1 LDACSSRKVKIFE
14 GAETMGDILT
24 PVAHVHGAM
33 ALSPDGSQLAFVG
46 KSGPSF
52 IRPIDQLEAV
62 VLQIGAA
69 KQCPTSTSTRR
80 AASTCRSV

>member
-1 LDACSSRKVKIFE
+1 
-14 GAETMGDILT
+14 MGDILT

-69 KQCPTSTSTRR
+69 KQWGTKLFFFKPPIYGPAGDISGLRMC
-80 AASTCRSV
+80 